1 MAGYSTNP
9 LYKKLGMKPGFTIK
23 LVNAPKHYE
32 ALIGDF
38 MEQMTLKNKADVDLD
53 LIHFFTNKTNELEQL
68 LPQLKMQIKKNGII
82 WISWYKKSAG
92 KPTEL
97 NENIIRDTAL
107 STGLVDAKVC
117 AVDED
122 WSGLKCVYRLADR

>member
-9 LYKKLGMKPGFTIK
+9 LYKKLGMKPGFTIR
-23 LVNAPKHYE
+23 LVNAPEHYE

-38 MEQMTLKNKADVDLD
+38 MEQMTLKNKADADLD
-53 LIHFFTNKTNELEQL
+53 LIHFFTNKTSELEQL

-82 WISWYKKSAG
+82 WVSWYKKSAG

-107 STGLVDAKVC
+107 SIGLVDVKVC